1 MKTAVDISAELLAQA
16 KRILGTR
23 TIKDT
28 VDRSLRAVIR
38 QGALE
43 ELANAAGTVDLDLTV
58 DSLRQQRRRRSGRA
72 SR

>member
-1 MKTAVDISAELLAQA
+1 MKTVVDINPDLLEEA
-16 KRILGTR
+16 KRILDTR

-28 VDRSLRAVIR
+28 VDKSLRVVVR
-38 QGALE
+38 QGGLE

-58 DSLRQQRRRRSGRA
+58 DSLRQQRRRRSARA

>member
-1 MKTAVDISAELLAQA
+1 MKTVVDINPDLLEEA
-16 KRILGTR
+16 KRILDTR

-28 VDRSLRAVIR
+28 VDKSLRVVVR

-58 DSLRQQRRRRSGRA
+58 DSLRQQRRRRSARA

>member
-1 MKTAVDISAELLAQA
+1 MKTVVDISTELLERA
-16 KRILGTR
+16 KHVLGTR

-28 VDRSLRAVIR
+28 VDKSLRAVIR

-58 DSLRQQRRRRSGRA
+58 ASLRDQRRRRSARA